1 VVNQVANMTARP
13 DTVLEAEGLVKT
25 YHARGKSAVRAV
37 DGVGFTL
44 RRGEVLG
51 VIGES
56 GCGKSTLGRMLVRLE
71 EPDAGEIRYN
81 GKTYR
86 EAYARDPLAF
96 RRLVQI
102 VFQNPFDTFDPRYSI
117 EQILTGVLKLH
128 RIGRNH
134 DERLAL
140 VAERL
145 EQAGLAP
152 ADQYLP
158 RYPHELSGGQL
169 QRISILRA
177 MLLSPQFLVADE
189 PTSMLDA
196 SIQAD
201 IMNMLAEQCRERN
214 TAMVFISHDIAAVR
228 YIADKIAVMYLGRI
242 VEYGEAD
249 EGLHHPRH
257 PYTRALIAGSLKLG
271 RQADAK
277 PLRIEGEP
285 VSAGAPV
292 GCAFYPRCFRRRD
305 DCRERRP
312 EPVDLGGRRVSCFY
326 PLEDE
331 AYAPPG
337 TAPKA
342 AATRKSPP
350 ETAEVA
356 GHD

>member
-1 VVNQVANMTARP
+1 MTARPDKTQGGAPDAAPNTMRDATP
-13 DTVLEAEGLVKT
+13 DTVLEAAHLVKT
-25 YHARGKSAVRAV
+25 YRAHGKTAVRAV

-71 EPDAGEIRYN
+71 EPDEGVIRYN

-86 EAYARDPLAF
+86 EAYRRDPLAF

-117 EQILTGVLKLH
+117 EHVLTGVLKLH

-152 ADQYLP
+152 ADQYLA

-177 MLLSPQFLVADE
+177 MLLNPQFLVADE

-201 IMNMLAEQCRERN
+201 ILNMLVEQCRERN

-228 YIADKIAVMYLGRI
+228 YVADKVAVMYLGRF
-242 VEYGEAD
+242 VEYGDTD
-249 EGLHHPRH
+249 EVLHRPRH
-257 PYTRALIAGSLKLG
+257 PYTRALIDGSLRLE
-271 RQADAK
+271 RRADAG
-277 PLRIEGEP
+277 PIRLDGEP
-285 VSAGAPV
+285 QAAGAGD

-305 DCRERRP
+305 DCRLRRP
-312 EPVDLGGRRVSCFY
+312 EPADLGGGRQVSCFY
-326 PLEDE
+326 PLEE
-331 AYAPPG
+331 AE
-337 TAPKA
+337 A
-342 AATRKSPP
+342 AASP
-350 ETAEVA
+350 
-356 GHD
+356 

>member
-249 EGLHHPRH
+249 EVLHHPRH

-277 PLRIEGEP
+277 PLRLEGEP

-331 AYAPPG
+331 ASAPPG